1 MMPRFHLAFPV
12 TDLDAAR
19 RFYVNELGA
28 TEGRAAA
35 TWVDFDLYGHQL
47 SAHRVAVMPAAADIG
62 HVDER
67 EVPIPHFGLVLEWNQ
82 WQAMIDRLRAQGT
95 GLLVEPLIRFRGQP
109 AEQGTFFVADPDGNA
124 LEFKAL
130 PDIEQLFA

>member
-1 MMPRFHLAFPV
+1 MSPRFHLAFPV
-12 TDLDAAR
+12 TDLDTTR
-19 RFYVNELGA
+19 RFYVDQLGA
-28 TEGRAAA
+28 TAGRATD

-47 SAHRVAVMPAAADIG
+47 SAHRVSAMPAAADIG
-62 HVDER
+62 HVDGR
-67 EVPIPHFGLVLEWNQ
+67 EVPIPHFGLVLEWDQ

-95 GLLVEPLIRFRGQP
+95 RFLVEPLIRFQGQP

-130 PDIEQLFA
+130 RDVEQLFA